1 MIKKIL
7 VTGGAG
13 YIGPKLV
20 DRLIEVGNSVVVFD
34 NLSTGYAEN
43 INKKAKLIKGDIL
56 DKNLVTIIKKINPD
70 IVFHLAALKS
80 VKDSAKFPVKFAE
93 ANVLGSLNLLD
104 AMQKNGVKKLVFF
117 STSGVYGN
125 LVPKGGQNENQ
136 SENPS
141 STYACS
147 KLAIEKYINYYN
159 TLGMQGIVLRF
170 ANVYGIGGKATLE
183 GAVNK
188 FARLAKL
195 KKEIVI
201 DGNGTQ
207 TRDFINVNDLVDLCI
222 KISNFN
228 FTKALK
234 TSMIYNVSTGREVP
248 INYIIKQLDNPKFKH
263 DKKGSVGQIRSVLNP
278 NLAKKVFN
286 WVAKTSLKKGMEE
299 MI

>member
-1 MIKKIL
+1 MKKIIL

-13 YIGPKLV
+13 YIGKKLV
-20 DRLIEVGNSVVVFD
+20 DRLIESGSSVVVFD
-34 NLSTGYAEN
+34 NLSTGYSKN
-43 INKKAKLIKGDIL
+43 VNKKAKLIKGDIL
-56 DKNLVTIIKKINPD
+56 DKNLVTIIKRVNPD

-80 VKDSAKFPVKFAE
+80 VKDSIKFPIKFAE
-93 ANVLGSLNLLD
+93 ANVLGSINLLD

-125 LVPKGGQNENQ
+125 LVPKGGQVEKQ
-136 SENPS
+136 TENPS
-141 STYACS
+141 SIYACS

-159 TLGMQGIVLRF
+159 TQGLQGIVLRF
-170 ANVYGIGGKATLE
+170 ANVYGIGGKAELE

-188 FARLAKL
+188 FVRLSSL

-201 DGNGTQ
+201 DGDGSQ
-207 TRDFINVNDLVDLCI
+207 TRDFINVNDLVELCI
-222 KISNFN
+222 KISQSN

-234 TSMIYNVSTGREVP
+234 TSMVYNVSTGREVS
-248 INYIIKQLDNPKFKH
+248 INYIIKQLDKPKFKY
-263 DKKGSVGQIRSVLNP
+263 DKKGSIGQLRSVLNP

-286 WVAKTSLKKGMEE
+286 WRAKTSLKDGMEE